1 MMKKRTLLTFV
12 FLLTAL
18 LSVDA
23 AQRSYQQAKAIAE
36 RYAKTAGI
44 SVDNTGMRRM
54 ATKVRRSVTAQG
66 GVTAEADRYFVFENS
81 DRRGFVIVSGDDLM
95 PEIVGYSKT
104 GSFDDDNLPDG
115 MAYFLK
121 AYAELAGKVA
131 AGDAHALRAVREAE
145 ALRASSYRQPTVS
158 PLLGDIKWDQ
168 GEPYNRLAP
177 TLGNN
182 GRCATGCVATAM
194 AQVMMYHRWPDALKS
209 AIPGYTTH
217 SYGFTIGGESA
228 GQKIDW
234 ANMLPQYAEGQYN
247 DTQANAVAK
256 LMSLCGKAVGMDY
269 GPSSGANVFA
279 DDMVTFFGYDKEL
292 TQYLNRAAFDL
303 EQWRTLIDNELQSRR
318 PVLYAGQSSDG
329 GHQFV
334 CDGSDGNGLYHINWG
349 WSGYQDGYF
358 DITVLN
364 PQKGGAGSGSATDGY
379 NRTNDMI
386 IGLQKDNGVVD
397 KPLAEVPAVGYDQW
411 GDGYYVNVTTQR
423 QNSSKP
429 FTVTARMVF
438 SNVSGRDLTGVSAAY
453 GVEDAN
459 GVLRPVST
467 VAKGNIKNSYG
478 IAYETKFNYVFPVGR
493 TTVYAIYSLNNGITW
508 KKCMHVYSPITVDAT
523 ETSLSL
529 VKTTLSAKLTGNAP
543 VANRESTYSVT
554 LTNSGDTEYNNLIH
568 VFANSTNTM
577 PDEEATCLWVTVPAH
592 GSVTRTFTLT
602 SQGSEVYLW
611 LKTDKSQG
619 DALLV
624 SGQRFE
630 LAKQGVPS
638 LVLESVAAN
647 NNPYANEEERAFY
660 YGNRVQVPRVDDDRL
675 VLQYRVRND
684 GEDYYG
690 RVYFNVSTGSADG
703 GNQTSSV
710 DVLFKGNGAVQPF
723 SASVDRSDYS
733 NHLIVT
739 TFWLDESDGYSLAF
753 AQEPH
758 WYLLMDI
765 ENSGYRLDMGTN
777 WYYLAG
783 KPTGIASPES
793 SPSDALTVEGGHG
806 QITLSA
812 QKAQTVSVFSV
823 SGQQVAARRVA
834 AGETVTVALPSGI
847 YVVNGKK
854 VVVR

>member
-1 MMKKRTLLTFV
+1 MKKRTLLTFI
-12 FLLTAL
+12 LLVTAL

-36 RYAKTAGI
+36 RYVQKAGI
-44 SVDNTGMRRM
+44 RVDGSGMRR
-54 ATKVRRSVTAQG
+54 TPVKVRKAVKTGEA
-66 GVTAEADRYFVFENS
+66 TAESNRFFVFES
-81 DRRGFVIVSGDDLM
+81 GSRQGYVIVSGDDLM
-95 PEIVGYSKT
+95 PEIVGYSKS
-104 GSFDDDNLPDG
+104 GNFDEDNLPDG

-121 AYAELAGKVA
+121 AYGELADKVA
-131 AGDAHALRAVREAE
+131 AGDVQALRTVREAE
-145 ALRASSYRQPTVS
+145 ALRASSRKRPVVR
-158 PLLGDIKWDQ
+158 PLLGDISWDQ

-177 TLGNN
+177 SLNADTK
-182 GRCATGCVATAM
+182 CATGCVATAM
-194 AQVMMYHRWPDALKS
+194 AQIMMFHRWPDVLK
-209 AIPGYTTH
+209 ADIPAYTTH

-234 ANMLPQYAEGQYN
+234 SNMLALYVDGQYN
-247 DTQANAVAK
+247 DTQAAAVAK
-256 LMSLCGKAVGMDY
+256 LMSLCGKAVEMDY

-279 DDMVTFFGYDKEL
+279 EDMVKFFGYDKEL

-303 EQWRTLIDNELQSRR
+303 EQWQTLLDNELQASR

-334 CDGSDGNGLYHINWG
+334 CDGSDGTGLYHINWG

-379 NRTNDMI
+379 NRSNDMI
-386 IGLQKDNGVVD
+386 IGLQKDNGTVD
-397 KPLAEVPAVGYDQW
+397 KPLAEIPAIGYDQW
-411 GDGYYVNVTTQR
+411 GEGYYVNVSTQR
-423 QNSSKP
+423 QNSSQP
-429 FTVTARMVF
+429 FTVSARMVF
-438 SNVSGRDLTGVSAAY
+438 SNVSGRDLTNVKVAY
-453 GVEDAN
+453 GIENGN

-467 VAKGNIKNSYG
+467 QANCDIRSGYG
-478 IAYETKFNYVFPVGR
+478 IIYTANFNYTFPVGR
-493 TTVYAIYSLNNGITW
+493 TTVYAVYSLNNGITW

-523 ETSLSL
+523 ETSLTM
-529 VKTTLSAKLTGNAP
+529 VKTSLTAKLTGN
-543 VANRESTYSVT
+543 NLYTGRENTFSVSVT
-554 LTNSGDTEYNNLIH
+554 NNGDTEYNNLIH
-568 VFANSTNTM
+568 VFANSTNTR
-577 PDEEATCLWVTVPAH
+577 PDEEATSLWVTVPAH

-602 SQGSEVYLW
+602 SQGSDVYLW

-630 LAKQGVPS
+630 LGKQGVPN
-638 LVLESVAAN
+638 LVLESVTAN

-660 YGNRVQVPRVDDDRL
+660 YGNRVQVPRVDDDKL
-675 VLQYRVRND
+675 VVQYRVRND
-684 GEDYYG
+684 GEDYFG
-690 RVYFNVSTGSADG
+690 RVYFNVSTGSADDG
-703 GNQTSSV
+703 SNTSSV

-723 SASVDRSDYS
+723 SASIDRSDVV
-733 NHLIVT
+733 NPLIVT
-739 TFWLDESDGYSLAF
+739 TFWLDNSDGYSLAF

-765 ENSGYRLDMGTN
+765 ANCGYECDMNTN
-777 WYYLAG
+777 WYYVAG
-783 KPTGIASPES
+783 KPTGISAP
-793 SPSDALTVEGGHG
+793 DAGTSHGLVVVGGRG
-806 QITLSA
+806 QITISA

-834 AGETVTVALPSGI
+834 AGETVTVDLSSGI